1 MVYIELVQLHA
12 HEALYAR
19 ENNYICIDTNI
30 TYSTNT
36 MQIYSNRSVDK
47 VSNIRATRRH
57 EKKYQ
62 WQEHLLIV
70 HTYMYIINWIK
81 A

>member
-1 MVYIELVQLHA
+1 MLFIELVQLHA
-12 HEALYAR
+12 HETLYAR
-19 ENNYICIDTNI
+19 ENNCICIDTNI

-47 VSNIRATRRH
+47 VSNIRATRMH

-62 WQEHLLIV
+62 
-70 HTYMYIINWIK
+70 
-81 A
+81 